1 MSRTPVENCH
11 FTGGCSGFDIAKNIE
26 RVALPHGSVTAFN
39 AYLDPQ
45 LCTISNTLR
54 SELQS
59 SGVALID
66 CPHNGQKNAV
76 DQMLQTDILLF
87 ALDNPAPAT
96 LVLISGDRDFAYTAA
111 VLRRRH
117 YNVILICR
125 SQPGPHRT
133 LLSQVASHVDW
144 ATEILGFNEPEHDVR
159 RRPPMQTPASPSSGS
174 LRHVQSP
181 SMSARNLER
190 QDVTPSSPGPD
201 QASPRR
207 DRSARSAFPAVVSA
221 EVASVQPLRYQ
232 SPTKPDIRSAIP
244 SSIDPEP
251 ATRRKQTLLPSVLS
265 PPETPAV
272 PVATSRPAPAT
283 RTSPDSAAD
292 IPSPSPGPSIIPA
305 PVIPSE
311 PTLPPPPPPVL
322 PPAPLQSPHL
332 RFKPLIRIL
341 RAYLEEG
348 EPFPKVSAVG
358 IKLIGSDVNAY
369 ANAGA
374 NNFKEYCSM
383 AAAQG
388 IVLLGGEGAK
398 EWISLSGLDTA
409 AAEDEDTAPETPSPE
424 TAAKL
429 GTGGAS
435 SSHDLPSGASTP
447 SASST
452 SIHSTLSSD
461 TVAAAAATASASMLD
476 DGLSSSSNAPTFP
489 AHFQSLMAVMRSL
502 YAAGSSRPRR
512 KELSGRLLR
521 ADKDVYQKAGL
532 QSFKNYIAAATA
544 AGLVAPGG
552 SGAEA
557 YVELTPAYAEE
568 AEAIELPPI
577 DDPSL
582 PPQFVPLVQLLQAQL
597 RAGYTKSNRQVV
609 NTILRKRHPTLYGKL
624 SRDCKDFSDYVYRAR
639 RANIITTGG
648 GEGDESPWI
657 MLDDRWKANL

>member
-144 ATEILGFNEPEHDVR
+144 ATEILGFNEPEYDVR

-232 SPTKPDIRSAIP
+232 SPTKPDIRSANP

-251 ATRRKQTLLPSVLS
+251 ATRRKETLLPSVLS

-272 PVATSRPAPAT
+272 PVATPRPAPAT
-283 RTSPDSAAD
+283 RISPDSAVD
-292 IPSPSPGPSIIPA
+292 LPSPSGPSTIPA

-322 PPAPLQSPHL
+322 PSAPLQSPHP
-332 RFKPLIRIL
+332 RFEPLIRIL

-409 AAEDEDTAPETPSPE
+409 AAEDEDTASETPSPE

-435 SSHDLPSGASTP
+435 SSHDLPSAASTP

-461 TVAAAAATASASMLD
+461 TVAAAAATASTSMLD
-476 DGLSSSSNAPTFP
+476 DGLSSSANAPTFP
-489 AHFQSLMAVMRSL
+489 ARFQSLMAVMRSL

-609 NTILRKRHPTLYGKL
+609 NTILRKRHQTLYGKL